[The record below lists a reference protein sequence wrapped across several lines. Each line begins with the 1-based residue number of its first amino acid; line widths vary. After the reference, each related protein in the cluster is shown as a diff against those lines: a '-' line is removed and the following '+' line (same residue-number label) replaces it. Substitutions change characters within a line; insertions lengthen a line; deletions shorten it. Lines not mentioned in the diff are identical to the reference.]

1 MNEKLE
7 NFIKQNRKIC
17 WESEY
22 ENGEYCIGEN
32 KVRQFVESNQVQAGV
47 KPACGQCCKNC
58 NAYEMTKEEHL
69 ENFCSR
75 YCIRMD
81 KLYSW
86 DVNKNYCDQFMSKSV

>member
-32 KVRQFVESNQVQAGV
+32 KVKQFFESNQVQAVV
-47 KPACGQCCKNC
+47 KV
-58 NAYEMTKEEHL
+58 
-69 ENFCSR
+69 NFAE
-75 YCIRMD
+75 
-81 KLYSW
+81 
-86 DVNKNYCDQFMSKSV
+86 VNKIITESMETAKLEMNASEHPSVYSYFEGQISVLETIQHKLSKISA